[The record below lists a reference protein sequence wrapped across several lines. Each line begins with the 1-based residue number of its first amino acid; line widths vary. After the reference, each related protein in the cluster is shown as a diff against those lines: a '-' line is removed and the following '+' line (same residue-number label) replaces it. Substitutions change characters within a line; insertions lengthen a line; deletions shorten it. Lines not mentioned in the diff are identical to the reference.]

1 MKTFNQGI
9 EGNMKIPHILVIE
22 ELGENR
28 GPEIF
33 EEVIESFRIV
43 RQSGHV
49 IF

>member
-1 MKTFNQGI
+1 
-9 EGNMKIPHILVIE
+9 MKISHILVIE

-33 EEVIESFRIV
+33 EEVIESFRIIV